1 MAEAFFNHLAKGR
14 AQAYSAGT
22 QPSSLNPVVVEAMR
36 ETGIDMSKNK
46 PKLMTLEMAEQADR
60 VITMGCGGI
69 EEACPGAIIQAE
81 DWGIEDPHGK
91 SIEVVRKI
99 RDEIKGRVSMLLGE
113 IEPPESFR

>member
-14 AQAYSAGT
+14 AQACSAGT
-22 QPSSLNPVVVEAMR
+22 KPSSLNTVVVEAMR
-36 ETGIDMSKNK
+36 ETGIDISKNK

-69 EEACPGAIIQAE
+69 ESACPGAIIQAE

-99 RDEIKGRVSMLLGE
+99 RDEIETKVTTLLKE
-113 IEPPESFR
+113 LDSESSR